1 MGTPAGD
8 STRATDSD
16 VFAGEV
22 RRLADGLRRLPAA
35 RWRGRRDA
43 VRDVVQRLADLA
55 ADLEGEP
62 RRTVPRL
69 EGDPSLADQL
79 AVVADDLAR
88 AAAAGGRADVL
99 AAARAEL
106 ERVML

>member
-1 MGTPAGD
+1 MGTAAGD
-8 STRATDSD
+8 SEAFVR
-16 VFAGEV
+16 EV
-22 RRLADGLRRLPAA
+22 RRLADALRRLPAA
-35 RWRGRRDA
+35 RWRGRRDG

-62 RRTVPRL
+62 RRAVPRL

-88 AAAAGGRADVL
+88 AAAASGRADVL
-99 AAARAEL
+99 AGARAEL
-106 ERVML
+106 ARVRRP